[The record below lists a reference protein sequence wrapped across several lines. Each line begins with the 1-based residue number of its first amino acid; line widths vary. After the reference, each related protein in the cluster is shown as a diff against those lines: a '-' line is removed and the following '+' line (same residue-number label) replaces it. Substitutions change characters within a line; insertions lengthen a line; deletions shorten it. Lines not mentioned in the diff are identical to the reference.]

1 MAEPRNGF
9 VGARQAALRRAARVK
24 RWAAGAAVALAGF
37 FSAVAAHALPASHS
51 TKAKPVPS
59 APSAPTPDLGGTQR
73 QRTPALAPPAAPPAA
88 SSASSGA
95 VSGGS

>member
-1 MAEPRNGF
+1 MAEPRSGF
-9 VGARQAALRRAARVK
+9 VSARQAALRRAARVK
-24 RWAAGAAVALAGF
+24 RWVAGGAVALTGF

-51 TKAKPVPS
+51 SNAEAVPS
-59 APSAPTPDLGGTQR
+59 APAPSPEVGGEQQAIPT
-73 QRTPALAPPAAPPAA
+73 LAPPAAPPAA